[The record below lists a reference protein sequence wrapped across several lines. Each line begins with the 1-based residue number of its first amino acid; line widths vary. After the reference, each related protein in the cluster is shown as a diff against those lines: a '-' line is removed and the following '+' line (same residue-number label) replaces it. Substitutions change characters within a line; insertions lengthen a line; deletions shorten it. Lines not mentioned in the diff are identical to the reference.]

1 MFAVESKHIFWSIHC
16 FYAKLTKKFP
26 LPSTIKQYSWDL
38 KLWVAFKKKKKK
50 TSNRIT
56 SKLVELV
63 IF

>member
-50 TSNRIT
+50 NLQQNY
-56 SKLVELV
+56 K
-63 IF
+63 